1 MLEWL
6 TWTREVRGSVPAASN
21 MAMEMVLM
29 VKMSPSSIPNR
40 YHSKLLT
47 CRSGDRDAVQVFERD
62 TDGDDLQ
69 TGGWHQEQN
78 THHQLA
84 GKL

>member
-1 MLEWL
+1 
-6 TWTREVRGSVPAASN
+6 
-21 MAMEMVLM
+21 MVLM
-29 VKMSPSSIPNR
+29 KKWALALLPIPNR
-40 YHSKLLT
+40 LNLKLLT

-69 TGGWHQEQN
+69 TGGWYQEQN